1 MGQKPLRHGRDPA
14 RGNPDPYKMKPAAVD
29 FRILALA
36 VQVTESSDQDVPVL
50 LLKLKEI
57 LNSTSLGSKE
67 SQKIKQD
74 LYYYNLVQYC
84 MLVLKQDYS
93 RLPGGWATAA
103 QLSEILSQCC
113 VGLEVKEDPEEFYN
127 KLLPS
132 AVDNLLFLG
141 RRLQARFIRAI
152 KDEEKSEFLRC
163 FRTVTDA
170 ICWLFGGHIQ
180 LTECVLQ
187 SNHFLQLLITD
198 DVETATAMISV
209 LQNILR
215 ANSSVLL
222 HVDEKILHSVLDELV
237 YKLSST
243 TNPVTGN
250 AATKVLLSVAESHPQ
265 LVELL
270 STRYRGLRTLLSKQ
284 WVGKGFDRNLN
295 QLSDLLYSESCR
307 KGEMQRLHQAA
318 CLIQAVW
325 RGFQTRK
332 RLKTLPIAVTALQR
346 SFRAKRKQEL
356 QHLKRLK
363 EDETLRQQLQLQRQR
378 AMRLFHERQLTLLEI
393 VHAGQVDRYIQEME
407 GKAALTIQRH
417 WRGYRAR
424 RKVHQQRQSLKQHKA
439 AVIIQR
445 AARKFLGKCQRKRK
459 ALSPW
464 KEPKELTSAQKL
476 ALQQKVDDYIRLHPA
491 SQMPEEMS
499 KELHLQAQ
507 EKLAQYLL
515 RSSLDRRAEQRREAL
530 LAQVNTDVELLMSAP
545 SLMEATEKDLDVFM
559 SWSVPVACKA
569 RQSHNT
575 MLKYTRWPWWKKLGD
590 EVMDDDMIPDDVLN
604 TEFGTLFIGGSKS
617 S

>member
-1 MGQKPLRHGRDPA
+1 
-14 RGNPDPYKMKPAAVD
+14 MKPAAVD

-36 VQVTESSDQDVPVL
+36 TQVTESSDHDVPVL

-93 RLPGGWATAA
+93 RLPGGWTTAA

-152 KDEEKSEFLRC
+152 KDEAKSEFLRC

-170 ICWLFGGHIQ
+170 ICWLFSGHIQ

-198 DVETATAMISV
+198 DVETATAMMSV

-222 HVDEKILHSVLDELV
+222 RVDEKILHSVLDELV

-270 STRYRGLRTLLSKQ
+270 STRYRGLRTLLSEQ
-284 WVGKGFDRNLN
+284 WAGKGFDRNLN
-295 QLSDLLYSESCR
+295 QLLDLLYSESCR
-307 KGEMQRLHQAA
+307 KGEKQRLHQAA
-318 CLIQAVW
+318 CLIQAAW

-332 RLKTLPIAVTALQR
+332 RLKTLPKAVTALQR

-378 AMRLFHERQLTLLEI
+378 AMRVFHERQLTLLEM

-445 AARKFLGKCQRKRK
+445 AAHKFLGKCQRKRK

-491 SQMPEEMS
+491 SQMSEGMS
-499 KELHLQAQ
+499 KDLHLQAQ

-545 SLMEATEKDLDVFM
+545 SLMEATEKDLDVFL
-559 SWSVPVACKA
+559 SRSVPVACKA

-590 EVMDDDMIPDDVLN
+590 EFMDDDMIPDDVLN